1 MERMVLLR
9 SLFRSA
15 AFRSCRFSAVVN
27 HHQQLRHYASSRSLF
42 NLFAPTAIASRQA
55 LPSDCRTPFAV
66 SIGSTRSFSEDVSH
80 LPVIKDPEIQTVF
93 KDLMAA
99 SWDELPD
106 SVISS
111 ANKVLSKNTDDK
123 AGQEAL
129 ANVFRAA
136 EAAVE
141 FGGIL
146 VTLRMEIDDLVGISG
161 ENVKPLPDEF
171 VNALVTVFKRYTT
184 YLDSFGPDEAFLR
197 KKVEMELG
205 TKMIH
210 LKLRCSDLGAEW
222 GKVTLLGTSGLSGS
236 YVEQRAP

>member
-1 MERMVLLR
+1 
-9 SLFRSA
+9 
-15 AFRSCRFSAVVN
+15 
-27 HHQQLRHYASSRSLF
+27 
-42 NLFAPTAIASRQA
+42 
-55 LPSDCRTPFAV
+55 
-66 SIGSTRSFSEDVSH
+66 
-80 LPVIKDPEIQTVF
+80 
-93 KDLMAA
+93 MAA

-161 ENVKPLPDEF
+161 EVVLLLWDW
-171 VNALVTVFKRYTT
+171 R
-184 YLDSFGPDEAFLR
+184 LDFSLSSF
-197 KKVEMELG
+197 
-205 TKMIH
+205 II
-210 LKLRCSDLGAEW
+210 
-222 GKVTLLGTSGLSGS
+222 
-236 YVEQRAP
+236 